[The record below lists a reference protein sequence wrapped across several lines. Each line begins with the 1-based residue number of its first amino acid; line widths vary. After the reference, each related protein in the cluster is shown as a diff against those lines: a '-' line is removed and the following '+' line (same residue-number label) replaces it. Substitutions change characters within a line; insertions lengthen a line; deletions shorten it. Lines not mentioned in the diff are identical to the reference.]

1 MKEEGRARG
10 GGPAAT
16 KQIGYDKEISSIQTI
31 LQKYDR
37 DGLGA
42 LELSE
47 IPNLLTDLGRDVGK
61 VEEVLALLHEVDEER
76 TTAGFEEI
84 VQALK
89 QVEQVG
95 FEKITTPLALM
106 RRLEQYR
113 RQCEGK
119 GDYKEARKAKTKFE
133 ELRTKEQLR
142 QRRLI
147 EQAQIHEM
155 TEVEA
160 AQKQQFLEF
169 SAAWDRYMAD
179 YESTAYMS
187 LERLKEQHAQ
197 EFSQLSDQIQKQP
210 RVCKFSPELLELRRK
225 QKALAKLGKYED
237 ANQIKARADK
247 LEKWEIA
254 KYASQTVDSVQRLEE
269 KLRTQQNKAL
279 NALLK
284 RIQRDRGEQIRHRQ
298 LDSHRLMQR
307 NKNLRQDLEKKQHL
321 EFIRAEAAIKS
332 ILGNPE
338 HAEKLLESQDAGFLE
353 KLGIGGGAAGKAGGG
368 I

>member
-1 MKEEGRARG
+1 MDTGEAA
-10 GGPAAT
+10 PAGAED
-16 KQIGYDKEISSIQTI
+16 YDNEISNIQTI
-31 LQKYDR
+31 LQQYDKEGNGTL
-37 DGLGA
+37 DI
-42 LELSE
+42 SE
-47 IPNLLTDLGRDVGK
+47 IPNLLADLGRGPGK
-61 VEEVLALLHEVDEER
+61 ADEVLALLQEVDEDR
-76 TTAGFEEI
+76 TRVGFEEI

-113 RQCEGK
+113 RQCEAK

-133 ELRTKEQLR
+133 ELKTKEQMR

-187 LERLKEQHAQ
+187 LERLKEQHAA
-197 EFSQLSDQIQKQP
+197 EFSQLSEQIQKQP
-210 RVCKFSPELLELRRK
+210 RVCKFSPELLEQRRK
-225 QKALAKLGKYED
+225 QRALAKLGKYED
-237 ANQIKARADK
+237 ANQIKSVANGM
-247 LEKWEIA
+247 EKTEIA
-254 KYASQTVDSVQRLEE
+254 KYASQTVDSVQRLEQ
-269 KLRTQQNKAL
+269 KLRTQQTKAL

-298 LDSHRLMQR
+298 LDSQRLIQR
-307 NKNLRQDLEKKQHL
+307 NKNLRADLEKKQHFEYL
-321 EFIRAEAAIKS
+321 RAEAAIKS
-332 ILGNPE
+332 ILSNPE
-338 HAEKLLESQDAGFLE
+338 HAEQLLEAQDSAFLE
-353 KLGIGGGAAGKAGGG
+353 KLGIGGGNRQKE
-368 I
+368 